1 MEERSI
7 ALLEAAALVA
17 AVSAEHLQRWRH
29 AVVEND
35 DGEAA
40 RHETALLALHRCLEG
55 LYRLDHE

>member
-1 MEERSI
+1 MCERSV

-29 AVVEND
+29 AAAASN
-35 DGEAA
+35 EAEVA
-40 RHETALLALHRCLEG
+40 IQEAVLYALHRCLEG